1 MDEEV
6 ELSFYDGVKACIPT
20 VLGYVGIGI
29 AAGVVGKASHLSV
42 LEVTLLAVIVYT
54 GAAQFIISGL
64 LLLQSPISAIIFT
77 TFLINSRN
85 FLMGMAEAPHFK
97 KYSLWNNIGIGALLT
112 DETFGV
118 SMNHIGNKKPV
129 SAKWMHGINVTAYL
143 TWILACIT
151 GAFIGNWLPDPE
163 KFGLDFALSAMF
175 IGLLYLQ
182 VISDKSKKIATSL
195 FVMLMVALFL
205 VVFMRF
211 TTPEIAILI
220 ATLLGCLIGVIVEK
234 WQ

>member
-1 MDEEV
+1 
-6 ELSFYDGVKACIPT
+6 
-20 VLGYVGIGI
+20 
-29 AAGVVGKASHLSV
+29 
-42 LEVTLLAVIVYT
+42 
-54 GAAQFIISGL
+54 
-64 LLLQSPISAIIFT
+64 
-77 TFLINSRN
+77 
-85 FLMGMAEAPHFK
+85 
-97 KYSLWNNIGIGALLT
+97 
-112 DETFGV
+112 
-118 SMNHIGNKKPV
+118 
-129 SAKWMHGINVTAYL
+129 MHGINVTAYL